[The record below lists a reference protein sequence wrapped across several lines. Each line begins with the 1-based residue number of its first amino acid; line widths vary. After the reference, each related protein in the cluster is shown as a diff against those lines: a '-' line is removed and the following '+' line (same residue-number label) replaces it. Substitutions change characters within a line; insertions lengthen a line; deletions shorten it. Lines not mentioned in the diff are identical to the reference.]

1 MRKVYKLFF
10 IIIAACW
17 FHSNASAQVTPGTG
31 DTSQMP
37 AIVDTAGGPASIDV
51 NLENI
56 FNQKTPRRYKVTNV
70 TVTGNQYFDAA
81 LLVSIANVNVGDEIS
96 IPGGDNFSKAISNL
110 WKQNYF
116 SNVEIYITKV
126 EGSNISIEI
135 AVTERPRLSS
145 FTFKGIPK
153 SQADDLT
160 PKVGLV
166 KGRIVTENNRRAATE
181 AIEKYYAEKGY
192 RGVKT
197 TIQEVKDSK
206 VSNSVVMTLVVNK
219 GEKVK
224 ISDVYFSGNT
234 IPSPRL
240 KKQMKGTKEMSRITV
255 HPPVD
260 TSAFIAGDHLTF
272 KDYMRHNGFLS
283 LTQTKE
289 LLDPYVRLKLSSAKF
304 SDKKYQE
311 DKEKILDYYNSLGYR
326 DAAIISDTQYYNNQG
341 NLNIRIKVNEG
352 PKYYFGNITWRGNTK
367 YSDSVLANILGIQ
380 KGDIYDLDI
389 LNKKLGKELSPEG
402 GDISGLYMDDGYLF
416 FHAEAVETAVYNDTI
431 DHEIR
436 IVEGPQATLKN
447 IRIAGNEKTKEHVIR
462 RELRTIPGE
471 KFSRSDIIRSTREL
485 AQLNFFNQEKI
496 NPGVVPNQEDGT
508 VDINWTVEE
517 KSSDQLELSAGFGG
531 GIGLTGTLGVT
542 FNNFSINNIFRK
554 SAWQPL
560 PTGDGQKLSVR
571 FQSNGKAFR
580 SYNISFTEPWLGGK
594 KRNSFTVSLYD
605 TKYRNGLYN
614 YQTGYYN
621 FGAND
626 SYIQTS
632 GASVSLGKQLKWPD
646 DYFSLVTSLNYT
658 RYVLKD
664 YAIFRGFSNG
674 VSNNFNLKLALQRS
688 SVDQPIFPRSGS
700 TFLLSGQFTPPYSLL
715 DKNIA
720 SSKNPY
726 QFVEY
731 HKWRFNGEWYVPIGK
746 PSGAERNKQFV
757 LKAAVK
763 YGFIGR
769 YNNKLEVSP
778 FERFQLGDA
787 GLSNNFAL
795 LGYDIIAQRGY
806 PVYETSNPKI
816 NPDQQS
822 ASRFFTMFNKYTME
836 MRYPLSLNPSS
847 TIFALGFFEAANG
860 WYSMKEYNP
869 FKLRRSVGIGM
880 RFYLPMFGLLGFD
893 YGIGL
898 DRYTPS
904 GGLKDASRFTFMLG
918 YEPE

>member
-1 MRKVYKLFF
+1 MSKVYKLLL
-10 IIIAACW
+10 IITTCW
-17 FHSNASAQVTPGTG
+17 FHNIVSAQVIPAPADTTETPALT
-31 DTSQMP
+31 
-37 AIVDTAGGPASIDV
+37 DTAAAPASIDV

-56 FNQKTPRRYKVTNV
+56 FNQKAPHKYKVTNV
-70 TVTGNQYFDAA
+70 TVSGNKYFDAA
-81 LLVSIANVNVGDEIS
+81 LLISIANINTGDQIT

-126 EGSNISIEI
+126 EGSKISLEI

-145 FTFKGIPK
+145 FSFKGIPK
-153 SQADDLT
+153 SQAEDLT
-160 PKVGLV
+160 PKVGFV
-166 KGRIVTENNRRAATE
+166 RGRIVTENNRRAATE

-192 RGVKT
+192 RGIKT
-197 TIQEVKDSK
+197 TIQEVKDPK
-206 VSNSVVMTLVVNK
+206 VDNSVIITLLVTK
-219 GEKVK
+219 GSKVK
-224 ISDVYFSGNT
+224 ISDIYFTGNSV
-234 IPSPRL
+234 PGQRL
-240 KKQMKGTKEMSRITV
+240 KKQLKGTKEMTRLTI

-260 TSAFIAGDHLTF
+260 TAAVASGYHLTL
-272 KDYMRHNGFLS
+272 KDYLRHTGFLS
-283 LTQTKE
+283 LSQTKE

-304 SDKKYQE
+304 NEKKYLE
-311 DKEKILDYYNSLGYR
+311 DKDKILDYYNSLGYR
-326 DAAIISDTQYYNNQG
+326 DAAIVSDTQYYNSKG
-341 NLNIRIKVNEG
+341 DLNIKIKVNEG
-352 PKYYFGNITWRGNTK
+352 HKYYFGNMVWRGNTK
-367 YSDSVLANILGIQ
+367 YSDSALANILGIQ
-380 KGDIYDLDI
+380 KGDTYDLDI
-389 LNKKLGKELSPEG
+389 LNKKLGKELTPEG

-416 FHAEAVETAVYNDTI
+416 FRAEAVETAVYNDTI

-471 KFSRSDIIRSTREL
+471 KFSRTDIIRSTREL

-496 NPGVVPNQEDGT
+496 TPGVVPNPDDGT

-542 FNNFSINNIFRK
+542 FNNFSINNIFKK

-580 SYNISFTEPWLGGK
+580 SYNVSFTEPWLGGK

-605 TKYRNGLYN
+605 TKYRNGIYN
-614 YQTGYYN
+614 SRRGIYDYDTSN
-621 FGAND
+621 

-632 GASVSLGKQLKWPD
+632 GASISLGKQLKWPD

-658 RYVLKD
+658 RYALKN
-664 YAIFRGFSNG
+664 YSIFQGFSNG
-674 VSNNFNLKLALQRS
+674 VSNNFNIKIALQRS

-700 TFLLSGQFTPPYSLL
+700 TFLLSGQFTPPYSLI

-720 SSKNPY
+720 TSKNPY

-757 LKAAVK
+757 LKASVK

-806 PVYETSNPKI
+806 PVYETSDPKI

-822 ASRFFTMFNKYTME
+822 ASRFFTMFNKYTTE
-836 MRYPLSLNPSS
+836 LRYPLSLNPSS

-860 WYSMKEYNP
+860 WYSVKEYNP
-869 FKLRRSVGIGM
+869 FKLRRSVGLGM

-898 DRYTPS
+898 DRYTKA
-904 GGLKDASRFTFMLG
+904 GGLKDAGRFTFMLG

>member
-1 MRKVYKLFF
+1 MYKFYKLFLL
-10 IIIAACW
+10 IIAACW
-17 FHSNASAQVTPGTG
+17 FHGKASAQVIPNPA
-31 DTSQMP
+31 DTTEN
-37 AIVDTAGGPASIDV
+37 AALTDTAAAPASIDV

-56 FNQKTPRRYKVTNV
+56 FNQKAPHRYKVANV
-70 TVTGNQYFDAA
+70 TVTGNKYFDAA
-81 LLVSIANVNVGDEIS
+81 LLTSIANINTGDQIT

-126 EGSNISIEI
+126 QGSDISLEI

-145 FTFKGIPK
+145 FSFKGIPK
-153 SQADDLT
+153 SQADDLS
-160 PKVGLV
+160 PKIGLV
-166 KGRIVTENNRRAATE
+166 RGRIVTENNRRAATE

-197 TIQEVKDSK
+197 SIQEVKDPK
-206 VSNSVVMTLVVNK
+206 ADNSVIITLSVTK
-219 GEKVK
+219 GNKVK
-224 ISDVYFSGNT
+224 ISDIYFTGNSV
-234 IPSPRL
+234 PGQRL
-240 KKQMKGTKEMSRITV
+240 KKQLKGTKEMTRLTV
-255 HPPVD
+255 HPPID
-260 TSAFIAGDHLTF
+260 TAAVVSGYHLTF
-272 KDYMRHNGFLS
+272 KDYLRHNGFLS
-283 LTQTKE
+283 FTQTKE

-304 SDKKYQE
+304 NEKKYQE

-326 DAAIISDTQYYNNQG
+326 DAAIVSDTQYYNSKG
-341 NLNIRIKVNEG
+341 DLNIKIKVSEG
-352 PKYYFGNITWRGNTK
+352 HKYYFGNIAWRGNTK
-367 YSDSVLANILGIQ
+367 YSDSALGNILGIQ
-380 KGDIYDLDI
+380 KGDTYDLDI
-389 LNKKLGKELSPEG
+389 LNKKLGKQLSPEG

-416 FHAEAVETAVYNDTI
+416 FRAEAVETAVYNDTI

-436 IVEGPQATLKN
+436 LVEGPQATLKN

-471 KFSRSDIIRSTREL
+471 KFSRTDIIRSTREL

-496 NPGVVPNQEDGT
+496 NPGVVPNETDGT

-542 FNNFSINNIFRK
+542 FNNFSINNIFKK

-580 SYNISFTEPWLGGK
+580 SYNVSFTEPWLGGK

-605 TKYRNGLYN
+605 TKYRNGIYN
-614 YQTGYYN
+614 YQRRNYDYDTS
-621 FGAND
+621 D

-632 GASVSLGKQLKWPD
+632 GASISLGKQLKWPD
-646 DYFSLVTSLNYT
+646 DFFSLVTSLNYT
-658 RYVLKD
+658 RYALKD
-664 YAIFRGFSNG
+664 YAIFQGFSNG
-674 VSNNFNLKLALQRS
+674 VSNNFNIKVALQRS
-688 SVDQPIFPRSGS
+688 SVNQPIFPSNGS
-700 TFLLSGQFTPPYSLL
+700 TFLLSGQFTPPYSLI

-720 SSKNPY
+720 TSANPY
-726 QFVEY
+726 RFVEY
-731 HKWRFNGEWYVPIGK
+731 HKWRFNGEWYVPIGR

-769 YNNKLEVSP
+769 YNNKLEISP

-806 PVYETSNPKI
+806 PVYETSDPKI

-822 ASRFFTMFNKYTME
+822 ASRFFTMFNKYTTE
-836 MRYPLSLNPSS
+836 LRYPLSLNPSS

-869 FKLRRSVGIGM
+869 FKLRRSVGLGM

-898 DRYTPS
+898 DRYTPA
-904 GGLKDASRFTFMLG
+904 GGLKDAGRFTFMLG